1 MVEWILSISDNIAAD
16 KSKAFAVRIIKLYKY
31 LTENKK
37 EYTMSK
43 QLLRCGTGIGANLK
57 EATYA
62 QSRADFVAKIYI
74 AMKETAEAEYWLE
87 ILKETEYI
95 NPEQFESMDNDCK
108 ELLRIL
114 LATIKTTKAN
124 NKQQ

>member
-57 EATYA
+57 ESAYA

-74 AMKETAEAEYWLE
+74 AMK
-87 ILKETEYI
+87 
-95 NPEQFESMDNDCK
+95 
-108 ELLRIL
+108 
-114 LATIKTTKAN
+114 
-124 NKQQ
+124 